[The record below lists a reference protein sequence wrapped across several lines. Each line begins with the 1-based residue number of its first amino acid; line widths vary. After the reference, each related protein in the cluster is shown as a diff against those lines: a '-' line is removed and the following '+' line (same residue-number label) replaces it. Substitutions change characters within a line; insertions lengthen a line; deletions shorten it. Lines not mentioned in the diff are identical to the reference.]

1 MWEDASGEVDYIE
14 DYERILEHRNIE
26 RIIPA
31 QLEILRPGNQER
43 SEMNS
48 KTELKTEPEAE
59 VKADSGTDSKAGFK
73 TASGAGG
80 RRRLAL
86 KAEPGPRLY
95 SSSGFCWSCS
105 AIFLFF
111 RMKRKEIFRFP
122 CQRWS
127 TRAFGWI
134 RGSAS
139 S

>member
-1 MWEDASGEVDYIE
+1 
-14 DYERILEHRNIE
+14 
-26 RIIPA
+26 
-31 QLEILRPGNQER
+31 
-43 SEMNS
+43 MNS

-80 RRRLAL
+80 RRRRLL
-86 KAEPGPRLY
+86 KAGAWTAFVFFLGLLLEL
-95 SSSGFCWSCS
+95 FCNLS
-105 AIFLFF
+105 LFQNE
-111 RMKRKEIFRFP
+111 KEIFRFP